1 MKAVY
6 KNPKE
11 LATKIKDLIDTYSEG
26 LISYEKLEQTIITMI
41 EKNEDRI
48 YKNGFMPSNLI
59 SIIGEDRKA
68 IVDEIASKIKEGI

>member
-11 LATKIKDLIDTYSEG
+11 LATKLMDLVDTYREN
-26 LISYEKLEQTIITMI
+26 LISYEEFEKTVIAII
-41 EKNEDRI
+41 EKNEDRV
-48 YKNGFMPSNLI
+48 YKNGFMPTKLI

-68 IVDEIASKIKEGI
+68 IIDEIAKKITT

>member
-11 LATKIKDLIDTYSEG
+11 LGTKMKDLVDMYREG
-26 LISYEKLEQTIITMI
+26 LISNEEFEKTVITMI

-48 YKNGFMPSNLI
+48 YKNGFMPTKLI

-68 IVDEIASKIKEGI
+68 IIDEVANKLQDL

>member
-11 LATKIKDLIDTYSEG
+11 LGTKMKDLVDMYREG
-26 LISYEKLEQTIITMI
+26 LISNEEFEKTVLTMI

-48 YKNGFMPSNLI
+48 YKNGFMPTKLI

-68 IVDEIASKIKEGI
+68 IIDEIANKLQDL

>member
-11 LATKIKDLIDTYSEG
+11 LGTKIKDLVDTYHEG
-26 LISYEKLEQTIITMI
+26 LISYEKLEETIIIMI

-59 SIIGEDRKA
+59 SIIGEDRKE
-68 IVDEIASKIKEGI
+68 IIDEIASKIK